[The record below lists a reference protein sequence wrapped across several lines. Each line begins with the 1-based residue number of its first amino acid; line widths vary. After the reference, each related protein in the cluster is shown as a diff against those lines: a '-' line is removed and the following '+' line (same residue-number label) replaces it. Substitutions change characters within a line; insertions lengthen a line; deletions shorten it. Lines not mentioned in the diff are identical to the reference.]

1 MLFSPTASARPLDDL
16 DLTKEDRAIS
26 SEKKIGRYEI
36 RSKLG
41 EGGMGEVY
49 LAHDS
54 QLDRPIALKILPAQ
68 IARDQQRLHRFLQE
82 ARAAASL
89 SHPNIAHIYE
99 IGEAEAAHFIAMEYV
114 EGTPLDKKIG
124 GRPVH
129 ISELLDI
136 AIQIADALDEAHAKG
151 ITHRDIKSSNI
162 MITPRGRVKVL
173 DFGLAKLTASAG
185 VTDRT
190 SDSELATRV
199 KTSPGVVMG
208 TVNYMSPEQALGR
221 EVDQRSDIFSFGV
234 VLYEMATGRLPFT
247 GDTVTETIDRIAHSQ
262 PEAIARLNY
271 DVPAELEV
279 VVKKALRKDRDE
291 RYQTIHD
298 ALVDLR
304 ELKRDL
310 DISAGLER
318 STPPS
323 SRSVEIPTEIFDS
336 SPSARSGI
344 VAPPSTTFVPTA
356 HPTSSAEYIAT
367 GIKRNKLLVGLIAVA
382 VIVIGAGALSFA
394 AIAFWKYQ
402 IKRVAEME
410 RPPGAPST
418 FKITRLTSNGKALEA
433 AISPDGKW
441 VVYAVKE
448 GNQRSLHVRQIATT
462 SDVQIVAPAGM
473 RMGRQT
479 FSADG
484 NYLFYNAF
492 DESNSAGALFQ
503 VPSLGGIPRKI
514 ISDLIS
520 PVTLSPDGKQIAVI
534 RNNEAVSGEDQLI
547 VANADGSGEHKLA
560 GRRLDKWFGSGGCGW
575 SPDAK
580 VIACPGG
587 SYTGGFHN
595 SVIVIDAATGGQTEL
610 ASQPFSDMG
619 RVSWLTDGSGV
630 VVNAAAKDS
639 QLNQLWLISYPSGE
653 ARRISS
659 DLNDYAGTSL
669 TADSKTLAT
678 IQNDSTANIWTAP
691 ITDPASAKQITTG
704 KIEGTKGVAF
714 APDGRILYTVNTQ
727 GTNDIWIMNA
737 DGTNQRPLTT
747 DPSEDELPNVTA
759 DGRYVVFSSERGGFP
774 SLWRMD
780 LDGGNLKQLTSGQED
795 YAQNSS
801 PDGRWILFDS
811 WRSGR
816 MTPWK
821 ISIDGGEPTQVI
833 DKFTTSPQFS
843 PDGKWIAAYFQDEK
857 AGSPWRIL
865 IAPIDGGGSFR
876 VIDPVA
882 APDKIAIGV
891 GITWTPDGRSIWY
904 VNTRDGAAN
913 LYSQSIDGGAPKQ
926 LTKFT
931 DNGVGTFS
939 FSRDG
944 KTIAFMRGTIRSDV
958 VLISDFR

>member
-1 MLFSPTASARPLDDL
+1 
-16 DLTKEDRAIS
+16 
-26 SEKKIGRYEI
+26 
-36 RSKLG
+36 
-41 EGGMGEVY
+41 MGEVY
-49 LAHDS
+49 LALDS

-82 ARAAASL
+82 SRAAAAL

-99 IGEAEAAHFIAMEYV
+99 IGEAEGAHFIAMEYV

-129 ISELLDI
+129 IAEILDI

-151 ITHRDIKSSNI
+151 IVHRDIKSSNI

-173 DFGLAKLTASAG
+173 DFGLAKLSTPTG

-221 EVDQRSDIFSFGV
+221 DVDPRSDTFSFGV

-247 GDTVTETIDRIAHSQ
+247 ADTVTETIDRIAHSQ

-279 VVKKALRKDRDE
+279 IVKKALRKDREE

-298 ALVDLR
+298 ALVDLKELRR
-304 ELKRDL
+304 EL
-310 DISAGLER
+310 DISAGIER
-318 STPPS
+318 SLPPS
-323 SRSVEIPTEIFDS
+323 SRSVEIATEIFDN

-344 VAPPSTTFVPTA
+344 VAPTSTTSVPTA
-356 HPTSSAEYIAT
+356 HPTSSAEYIAS
-367 GIKRNKLLVGLIAVA
+367 GIKRNKLLIAVLA
-382 VIVIGAGALSFA
+382 IGAIVLGGTVISLA
-394 AIAFWKYQ
+394 AFGIWKYVV
-402 IKRVAEME
+402 KRPAVAT
-410 RPPGAPST
+410 RLPGAPAT

-441 VVYAVKE
+441 VVYAVRE
-448 GNQRSLHVRQIATT
+448 GNQRSLRVRQIATT
-462 SDVQIVAPAGM
+462 SDVQIVAPADM
-473 RMGRQT
+473 RIGRQT

-492 DESNSAGALFQ
+492 DENNLTGALFQ

-520 PVTLSPDGKQIAVI
+520 PVALSPDGNRIAVI

-547 VANADGSGEHKLA
+547 VANRDGSAEQKLA
-560 GRRLDKWFGSGGCGW
+560 ARRADKWFNSGGCGW

-595 SVIVIDAATGGQTEL
+595 CVIVIDAASGAQTEL
-610 ASQPFSDMG
+610 GQQSFSDMG
-619 RVSWLTDGSGV
+619 RVSWLSDGTGV
-630 VVNAAAKDS
+630 VVNAAAKES
-639 QLNQLWLISYPSGE
+639 QLNQLWLLAYPSGE

-659 DLNDYAGTSL
+659 DLNDYSGTSL
-669 TADSKTLAT
+669 TADSRTLAT
-678 IQNDSTANIWTAP
+678 IQNDTTANIWTAP

-704 KIEGTKGVAF
+704 KLEGLRGVAF
-714 APDGRILYTVNTQ
+714 VPDGRILYTVNTQ
-727 GTNDIWIMNA
+727 GSNDIWIMNA

-747 DPSEDELPNVTA
+747 DPHEDYVPTVTP
-759 DGRYVVFSSERGGFP
+759 DGRSVVFTSERGGFP

-780 LDGGNLKQLTSGQED
+780 LDGGSLKQLTSGQED
-795 YAQNSS
+795 YAQNVS
-801 PDGRWILFDS
+801 PDGRWVLFDS

-821 ISIDGGEPTQVI
+821 VSIDGGEPTQVV
-833 DKFTTSPQFS
+833 DKFTRSPQFS
-843 PDGKWIAAYFQDEK
+843 PDGKWIAAYFQDEQ
-857 AGSPWRIL
+857 AGSPWRIM
-865 IAPIDGGGSFR
+865 IAPFDGSGSTK

-882 APDKIAIGV
+882 DPDRVSMDAGL
-891 GITWTPDGRSIWY
+891 TWAPDGRSIWY
-904 VNTRDGAAN
+904 VNTRDGTAN
-913 LYSQSIDGGAPKQ
+913 LYSQSIDGGSAKQ

-931 DNGVGTFS
+931 DNGVGIFN